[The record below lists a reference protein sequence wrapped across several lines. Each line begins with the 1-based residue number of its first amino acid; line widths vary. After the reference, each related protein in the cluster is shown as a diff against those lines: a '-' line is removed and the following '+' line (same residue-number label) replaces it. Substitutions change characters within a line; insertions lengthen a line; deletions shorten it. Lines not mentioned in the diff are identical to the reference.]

1 MAGCGTCGACG
12 ADHSS
17 KAPQSPSLV
26 NLEVVRSI
34 FTQAIIN
41 MMRRHISNAQGELD
55 TEKMLEKDE
64 YLAQWIGDTF
74 TGKNPHFET
83 GPEDWNS
90 SGLAQYMREN
100 LAHLTEAKDLL
111 TDDDEEVVYN
121 ISALFK
127 EQAQAAISSFLADG
141 NFSTY
146 PEELP
151 PYAAQFIE
159 AWAMLYTGAPL

>member
-1 MAGCGTCGACG
+1 MAGCGTCGSCRP
-12 ADHSS
+12 DHSS

-34 FTQAIIN
+34 FSQAVIN

-55 TEKMLEKDE
+55 TEKMLEKDAF
-64 YLAQWIGDTF
+64 LAQWLGDTF
-74 TGKNPHFET
+74 TGKNPHFEI
-83 GPEDWNS
+83 GPENWNPN
-90 SGLAQYMREN
+90 GLAAFLREN
-100 LAHLTEAKDLL
+100 LAHLPQAKDLL
-111 TDDDEEVVYN
+111 IGDDEEVIYS
-121 ISALFK
+121 ISKLFK
-127 EQAQAAISSFLADG
+127 DQAQGAISGLLAEG

-151 PYAAQFIE
+151 PYASQFIE